1 MTKWVKNPESS
12 QRTGSSAVRSQ
23 AVVRGTWAPAELVE
37 LNVNEG
43 RDKAQGRDQSHSS
56 AFHLPGEF
64 KKKKKKCVYIYIPEP
79 AVAAGPVCL
88 SCMSVLGL
96 PRPFSPVF
104 FLWLGYFISLR
115 WEDKRHWRRMDHQPA
130 TSFLQLS
137 YKCKL
142 WVWVQGSPLKTGRC
156 WIPKLHMCCWSVFS
170 KPTVVC

>member
-1 MTKWVKNPESS
+1 MRAGIKPRVGISLTLQPV
-12 QRTGSSAVRSQ
+12 
-23 AVVRGTWAPAELVE
+23 
-37 LNVNEG
+37 
-43 RDKAQGRDQSHSS
+43 
-56 AFHLPGEF
+56 FHLPGEF

-156 WIPKLHMCCWSVFS
+156 WIPKLHVLLISVFQTHCCLLDDQKIRNKYFAKQRRHKENS
-170 KPTVVC
+170 SFP